1 VRSGIGRLWRFSC
14 TIAAI
19 LLVESAVCG
28 LAVLPVVLFWTWFVT
43 SIADGLLARAV
54 AVSLL
59 VVPSYIV
66 FALCLMVASAL
77 AARVTGARTPPKLEA
92 RIADMEWP
100 LMAWVR
106 YMVAGHIV
114 RVFAGTMFRGSPV
127 WTAYLRLNGAR
138 IGRRVYVN
146 SLFVSDHNLLEFGDD
161 VVIGADVHL
170 SGHTVERG
178 IVKTGGVRLGPH
190 VTVGLGSVVDIDVD
204 VGAHCQIAA
213 MSLVPKHSKL
223 DAGAVYAGIPASRIR

>member
-1 VRSGIGRLWRFSC
+1 MRSGIGRLWRFSC

>member
-1 VRSGIGRLWRFSC
+1 MRSGIGRLWRFSC

-178 IVKTGGVRLGPH
+178 VVKTGGVRLGPH

>member
-1 VRSGIGRLWRFSC
+1 VRSGIGRFWRFSC

-77 AARVTGARTPPKLEA
+77 AARITGARTPPKLDA

-106 YMVAGHIV
+106 YMVAGHVV

-204 VGAHCQIAA
+204 VGARCQIAA

-223 DAGAVYAGIPASRIR
+223 DADAVYAGIPVSRIR

>member
-1 VRSGIGRLWRFSC
+1 MRSGIGRCWRFSC

-43 SIADGLLARAV
+43 AIADGLLARAV